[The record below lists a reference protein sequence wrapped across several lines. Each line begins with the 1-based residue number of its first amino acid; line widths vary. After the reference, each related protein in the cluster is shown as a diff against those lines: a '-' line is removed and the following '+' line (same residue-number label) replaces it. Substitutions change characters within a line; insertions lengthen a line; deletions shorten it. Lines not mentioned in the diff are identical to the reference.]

1 MAAIQ
6 RIAINI
12 SAPTSH
18 FQEISYS
25 LHRIASR
32 MLQYSCTSINNI
44 DVLYLYTYQ
53 AFLDLLYFFILAI
66 TRRRYNKAMIF

>member
-1 MAAIQ
+1 MQ

-12 SAPTSH
+12 GAATSH

-25 LHRIASR
+25 LYRIASYI
-32 MLQYSCTSINNI
+32 LQHSYTSINNI
-44 DVLYLYTYQ
+44 NVLYLYTYQ
-53 AFLDLLYFFILAI
+53 AFLDLLYFYILAI